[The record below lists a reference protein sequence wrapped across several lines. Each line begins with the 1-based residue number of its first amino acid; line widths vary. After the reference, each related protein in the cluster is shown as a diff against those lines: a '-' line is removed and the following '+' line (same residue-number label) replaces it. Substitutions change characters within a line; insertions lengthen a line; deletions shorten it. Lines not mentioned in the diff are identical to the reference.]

1 MLGLF
6 KKKIEYEEVA
16 RNNFDAYNKAIL
28 GGNLRIT
35 LGYCRLFD
43 YSGLVIAIYVLISTS
58 HEETADLWRKRLESQ
73 GLEQCDNIN
82 CFKKVLHLKEFDEFV
97 SETFD
102 EQERQDGAK
111 I

>member
-1 MLGLF
+1 MFGLF
-6 KKKIEYEEVA
+6 KKKIEYVEVT

-35 LGYCRLFD
+35 LGYCRLYE
-43 YSGLVIAIYVLISTS
+43 YSGIQVSIFVLINTS
-58 HEETADLWRKRLESQ
+58 HEATANFWRKSLESQ

-82 CFKKVLHLKEFDEFV
+82 CFKKVMHLQEFDDFI

-102 EQERQDGAK
+102 KQEG
-111 I
+111 

>member
-6 KKKIEYEEVA
+6 KKKIEYVEVT

-28 GGNLRIT
+28 GGNLCIT
-35 LGYCRLFD
+35 LGYCRLYE
-43 YSGLVIAIYVLISTS
+43 YSGLVITIYVLISTS
-58 HEETADLWRKRLESQ
+58 HEDTADFWRKSLENQ

-82 CFKKVLHLKEFDEFV
+82 CFKKVMRLKEFDDFI

-102 EQERQDGAK
+102 KQEG
-111 I
+111 